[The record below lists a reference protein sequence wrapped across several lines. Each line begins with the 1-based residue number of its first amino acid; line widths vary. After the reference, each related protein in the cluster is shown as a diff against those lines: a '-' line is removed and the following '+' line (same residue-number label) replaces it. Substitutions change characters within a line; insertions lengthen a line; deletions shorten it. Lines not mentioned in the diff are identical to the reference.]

1 MRPIAMP
8 PKPLMENSMPL
19 PDTYSEL
26 YPNRFLKSDLLK
38 GRKVT
43 LTIRDID
50 VEELTGENNKKEPKV
65 VMKFVERPLELVVPK
80 TNGYCCKRM
89 WGNNPHDW
97 IGKRITLFPSTTKFG
112 RDTVDCIRIFGS
124 PDIPEDMPITVP
136 QGRKKS
142 LEMVM
147 HKTEAKAAGGAT
159 NDPRNTPPSPSSTKR
174 TLPVRALEIIP
185 LLGWGPDVAER
196 WINANATLS
205 DDDLVAKLEG
215 ELER

>member
-1 MRPIAMP
+1 M
-8 PKPLMENSMPL
+8 L

-38 GRKVT
+38 GKKVT

-80 TNGYCCKRM
+80 TNGYCLKRM
-89 WGNNPHDW
+89 FSNNPHDW
-97 IGKRITLFPSTTKFG
+97 IGKRIVLFPSTTKFG
-112 RDTVDCIRIFGS
+112 RETVDCIRIWGS

-136 QGRKKS
+136 QGRKKA

-147 HKTEAKAAGGAT
+147 HKTEVKGNGQASIQNTAT
-159 NDPRNTPPSPSSTKR
+159 APASDLTVHPK
-174 TLPVRALEIIP
+174 LVEGFGY
-185 LLGWGPDVAER
+185 LGWNADVR
-196 WINANATLS
+196 VNWLKANAALS
-205 DDDLVAKLEG
+205 DDDKIAKLQA
-215 ELER
+215 ELDK